1 MSDEIYVN
9 RLQPLETVKIVGFD
23 KKEIFKEVVTII
35 KYEILT
41 STIGTTITSLR
52 TRETTKEN
60 FHSKYLTRIELREE
74 KLNDL
79 GI

>member
-23 KKEIFKEVVTII
+23 KKEIFKEDVTIV

-41 STIGTTITSLR
+41 STIGTSTSLTR
-52 TRETTKEN
+52 TRETTSEN

>member
-23 KKEIFKEVVTII
+23 KKEIFKEVVTIV

-52 TRETTKEN
+52 NRETTEEN